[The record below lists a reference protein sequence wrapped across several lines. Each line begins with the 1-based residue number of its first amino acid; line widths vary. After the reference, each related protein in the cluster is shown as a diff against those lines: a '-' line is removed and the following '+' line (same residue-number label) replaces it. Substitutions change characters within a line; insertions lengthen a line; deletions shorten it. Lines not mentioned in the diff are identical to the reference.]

1 MQKKLSCTAKQVNC
15 LWHNVKANLRVS
27 SIIVFIMII
36 FQLVSGC
43 EPLNPDD
50 NKKKNNHE
58 TIPNE
63 IVQKPEINEWED
75 D

>member
-1 MQKKLSCTAKQVNC
+1 MQKKLSHSARQMNS
-15 LWHNVKANLRVS
+15 LRIVKASFRVGT
-27 SIIVFIMII
+27 IIVFLQMMC
-36 FQLVSGC
+36 GC

-58 TIPNE
+58 TTPNE
-63 IVQKPEINEWED
+63 IVQKPEINDWED

>member
-43 EPLNPDD
+43 EPLNPDED
-50 NKKKNNHE
+50 KKNSHDNP
-58 TIPNE
+58 PNE
-63 IVQKPEINEWED
+63 IVQNPEINDWED